1 MYDTILVPVDGS
13 EHAERAAAHAQYLAT
28 VFDATVH
35 VVSVVDVQAVAGPF
49 DAGGV
54 DEAFVE
60 RLEAEGEQA
69 IEAVESEFEGGA
81 IETAVV
87 QGRPNEAILDYTEE
101 HGVDMIAMGT
111 HGRTG
116 LGRYLTGSVTEAV
129 VRHAEVP
136 VLTVRKTAA
145 SRVSE
150 YDDIMIPTDGSEAA
164 TAAVEH
170 GLAVA
175 ERTGARVHVVN
186 VVNVSDL
193 ATGADYTLP
202 TELLQTFQERGER
215 ITEEIA
221 AAARDR
227 GLDAVTEVREGF
239 PGQDLLDYAETA
251 EVDLIAMGTAGRTG
265 LRRFLLGSTAERVIR
280 HADVPVLAVTEHDEE

>member
-1 MYDTILVPVDGS
+1 MYDTVLVPTDGT

-28 VFDATVH
+28 MFDATVH
-35 VVSVVDVQAVAGPF
+35 VITVVDVQAAAGPF

-54 DEAFVE
+54 DTAFVE
-60 RLEAEGEQA
+60 RLEAEGERAVAA
-69 IEAVESEFEGGA
+69 IESTFDGDA
-81 IETAVV
+81 IETAVLR
-87 QGRPNEAILDYTEE
+87 GRPEEAILDYTDE
-101 HGVDMIAMGT
+101 HGVDLIAMGT

-116 LGRYLTGSVTEAV
+116 VNRYISGSVTEAV

-136 VLTVRKTAA
+136 VLTVRKTAV
-145 SRVSE
+145 SRVTE
-150 YDDIMIPTDGSEAA
+150 YDEIMIPTDGSAA
-164 TAAVEH
+164 AGAAVEH

-175 ERTGARVHVVN
+175 ERTDARVHAVN

-202 TELLQTFQERGER
+202 TELLQTFQERGQR
-215 ITEEIA
+215 VTEEIA

-251 EVDLIAMGTAGRTG
+251 EIDLIAMGTAGRTG

-280 HADVPVLAVTEHDEE
+280 HADAPVLAVTEPDEE